1 MPKTDKADVV
11 IIGGGIV
18 GTAIA
23 RDLAR
28 YDIDV
33 LLLEQ
38 NPDLAMC
45 TTKANSAILHAGF
58 DAPEGSLKA
67 RLNVRGNELYRQ
79 LQPELGFELDLTGS
93 LVVALSEAEMNSLE
107 ELYQRGK
114 NNGVPGLELLPRERV
129 LELEPNL
136 SQEVAGALYAPTG
149 GVMWPFGA
157 ALAFAE
163 NAVRNGARI
172 KTECPV
178 TGIETEAGQVT
189 GVQTPGGFIA
199 ARYIVNAAGLHSDDV
214 GRLVGD
220 DSFTITPRKGEY
232 ILFDKKSGGLV
243 RNVIFPTPTKVSK
256 GILVAPTIH
265 GNIFIGPNAYN
276 SGEKEDVA
284 TTPPGL
290 AEIIAGAKRMVPGI
304 PMGAAITQF
313 AGLRAVSDSGDFV
326 IRPSTAAR
334 GLIHAAGIQSP
345 GLTAA
350 PAIAELVTA
359 ILGEQGLALTPKREF
374 QPANPPAV
382 VFSKLA
388 DEAKQALIRENPL
401 YGRIICRCETVTEG
415 EIVDAIR
422 RPCGARTVDG
432 VKRRVRAGMGRCQ
445 GGFCG
450 PRVTA
455 ILARELNIPV
465 TAIRKD
471 KAASYLFYDKIPGGS
486 EVSCDA

>member
-1 MPKTDKADVV
+1 MPRTDKADVV

-28 YDIDV
+28 YNIDV

-67 RLNVRGNELYRQ
+67 CLNVRGNELYRQ
-79 LQPELGFELDLTGS
+79 LQADLGFELDLTGS
-93 LVVALSEAEMNSLE
+93 LVVALNEAEMNTLN

-114 NNGVPGLELLPRERV
+114 NNGVPGLELLPKERV

-136 SQEVAGALYAPTG
+136 SPDVVGALYAPTG

-163 NAVRNGARI
+163 NAVRNGVRI

-178 TGIETEAGQVT
+178 IGIETENGQVT
-189 GVQTPGGFIA
+189 GVQTPDGVIA
-199 ARYIVNAAGLHSDDV
+199 AQYIVNAAGLHSDEIS
-214 GRLVGD
+214 RLAGD
-220 DSFTITPRKGEY
+220 DSFTVTPRKGEY

-243 RNVIFPTPTKVSK
+243 RNVVFPTPTKVSK
-256 GILVAPTIH
+256 GILVSPTIH

-276 SGEKEDVA
+276 SEEKGDVA

-290 AEIIAGAKRMVPGI
+290 AEIVAGAKRMVPGI
-304 PMGAAITQF
+304 PMNAAITQF

-326 IRPSTAAR
+326 IRPSAVTK
-334 GLIHAAGIQSP
+334 GLVHAAGIQSP

-350 PAIAELVTA
+350 PAIAEMVTG
-359 ILGEQGLALTPKREF
+359 ILGELGLALVPKQDF
-374 QPANPPAV
+374 QSANPSAL
-382 VFSKLA
+382 VFHKLP
-388 DEAKQALIRENPL
+388 DEAKQEIIRKNPL

-465 TAIRKD
+465 TAVRKD
-471 KAASYLFYDKIPGGS
+471 AVASYLFYDKIPVGS
-486 EVSCDA
+486 EVCSDA